1 MKSKD
6 NTKSGL
12 RIKTNNMGN
21 EKKKFKDTKLGQW
34 LGTNAPKVLDI
45 AGDLLPDQ
53 GVLGVVKNIIQND
66 PDLEP
71 AQKAEFARMAFEL
84 ESADRASAR
93 QREVEVVKAT
103 GKVDWMMM
111 VTGMVGLLSFLFT
124 IYAVVYIESV
134 RENELF
140 IHLMGMIEGVVI
152 GNIFACYYGASV
164 KKDK

>member
-1 MKSKD
+1 MV
-6 NTKSGL
+6 
-12 RIKTNNMGN
+12 
-21 EKKKFKDTKLGQW
+21 EKNKKQFKDTKLGAW
-34 LGTNAPKVLDI
+34 LGTNAPKVLDVV
-45 AGDLLPDQ
+45 GDLLPDQ
-53 GVLGVVKNIIQND
+53 GALGVVKNLIQGD

-71 AQKAEFARMAFEL
+71 SQKAEFERMAFEL

-111 VTGMVGLLSFLFT
+111 VTGMVGLLSFMFT

-152 GNIFACYYGASV
+152 GNIFAYYYGASV

>member
-1 MKSKD
+1 MAEK
-6 NTKSGL
+6 N
-12 RIKTNNMGN
+12 
-21 EKKKFKDTKLGQW
+21 KKKFKDTKLGQW
-34 LGTNAPKVLDI
+34 LKTNAPKVLDV
-45 AGDLLPDQ
+45 AGELLPDQ
-53 GVLGVVKNIIQND
+53 GVLGVVKNLIQND
-66 PDLEP
+66 PDLDP
-71 AQKAEFARMAFEL
+71 SQKAEFARMAFEL
-84 ESADRASAR
+84 EASDRASAR

-124 IYAVVYIESV
+124 IYAVVYIDSV

-152 GNIFACYYGASV
+152 GNIFAYYYGASV